1 MKKQKTRRL
10 RRSLKGGG
18 CGSSKMPCKSE
29 STPKED
35 LNQSRRGPN
44 SKIPKFYTSTNNY
57 ATIMEMIK
65 EKEKTK
71 NREKSI
77 EVKPYEVKVKP
88 YDTSFPVNSI
98 NSIGNRKTIRRSY
111 RL

>member
-10 RRSLKGGG
+10 HKIRGGG

-29 STPKED
+29 D

-44 SKIPKFYTSTNNY
+44 SKTPKFYTSTNNY

-65 EKEKTK
+65 EKEKSK
-71 NREKSI
+71 NREKSH
-77 EVKPYEVKVKP
+77 KVKP
-88 YDTSFPVNSI
+88 TYDTSFPVNSF